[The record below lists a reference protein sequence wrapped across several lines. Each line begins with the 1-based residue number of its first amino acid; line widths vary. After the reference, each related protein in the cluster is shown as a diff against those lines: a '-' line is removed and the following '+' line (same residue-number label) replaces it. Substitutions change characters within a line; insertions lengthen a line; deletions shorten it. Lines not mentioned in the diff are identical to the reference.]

1 MEELTEMERLKLSLK
16 YSTSEKHRKL
26 LEEKISKIEN
36 KQKIQSIVDE
46 FSPDISNK

>member
-16 YSTSEKHRKL
+16 YSTSDKHRKL

-36 KQKIQSIVDE
+36 KADKKIKKINIQES
-46 FSPDISNK
+46 FL